1 MHSSDQNP
9 EQVTICFGSSNKGEI
24 HLCLGEH
31 LKKYFIEEGVFVLG
45 LEGERSFLRAGR
57 DGKVLWAIRE
67 WKTIA
72 WKRVDF
78 SRVSLWRV
86 KLGPMIKII
95 RFQFHVK
102 LFRQINIETLVHQK
116 NFCSG

>member
-45 LEGERSFLRAGR
+45 LEGERSFLRAGMER
-57 DGKVLWAIRE
+57 WEGIMGYQGME
-67 WKTIA
+67 NYCMEE
-72 WKRVDF
+72 
-78 SRVSLWRV
+78 
-86 KLGPMIKII
+86 G
-95 RFQFHVK
+95 
-102 LFRQINIETLVHQK
+102 
-116 NFCSG
+116 